1 MSVTFI
7 HAADLHLGR
16 AFAGLKNLPEPI
28 YSKVLES
35 GFQALE
41 NLIAA
46 AIEHK
51 ADFVLFVGDIFDS
64 NLVSLRTYIRFR
76 EQLEKLNKH
85 GIQVFMCHGNH
96 DPLENDHM
104 IKWPD
109 NVSVFQDETVS
120 KKALTTKSGEIVHI
134 YGFSYTK
141 KQVTENK
148 SNQFQ
153 KNGDAHFHIAMLH
166 GNAEGQTEHDPYAPF
181 SVQEL
186 VDKDFDYWALGH
198 IHKRQILSTNPPIV
212 YSGNIQGMN
221 KKELGEKGCMLVT
234 LSKYEDASLT
244 FVPTAPIIWREEAI
258 DITNVETWDE
268 AVAKIETLK
277 ERLRTENTFLL
288 LRFEGYG
295 KIHDYLQERNKL
307 EDLILTLNECES
319 DREKFVWIVDI
330 FVHTTRNWDRDE
342 LIERQDFIGEL
353 MRTIDQY
360 ADFNEALQPLF
371 NNRRVRTFL
380 EVLTQEEKHLLLEKA
395 EQLLLTKLLNE
406 NDKT

>member
-16 AFAGLKNLPEPI
+16 AFAGLKNLPGPV

-35 GFQALE
+35 GFQSLE
-41 NLIAA
+41 NIVEA
-46 AIEHK
+46 AIQND

-64 NLVSLRTYIRFR
+64 NLVSFRTYIRFR
-76 EQLEKLNKH
+76 KQLEKLNEY
-85 GIQVFMCHGNH
+85 GIQVFICHGNH
-96 DPLENDHM
+96 DPLENSHFF
-104 IKWPD
+104 KWPD
-109 NVSVFQDETVS
+109 NVTVFQDETVS
-120 KKALTTKSGEIVHI
+120 QKALTTKSGEIVHI

-141 KQVTENK
+141 KQLTENK

-153 KNGDAHFHIAMLH
+153 KSGNAHFHIAMLH

-181 SVQEL
+181 SVREL
-186 VDKDFDYWALGH
+186 IEKDFDYWALGH
-198 IHKRQILSTNPPIV
+198 IHKRQILSTAPPIV
-212 YSGNIQGMN
+212 YPGNIQGMN

-234 LSKYEDASLT
+234 LSQSEGASLA

-268 AVAKIETLK
+268 AVAKIEMLK
-277 ERLRTENTFLL
+277 DRLRTKNTFLL

-295 KIHDYLQERNKL
+295 KIHERLQERREL
-307 EDLILTLNECES
+307 DDLILTLNECES
-319 DREKFVWIVDI
+319 DRQLFVWIVDML
-330 FVHTTRNWDRDE
+330 VHTTRNWDRDE
-342 LIERQDFIGEL
+342 LLKRQDFIGEL
-353 MRTIDQY
+353 MKTIEQY

-380 EVLTQEEKHLLLEKA
+380 QAFTQEEKQMIKEKA
-395 EQLLLTKLLNE
+395 EQLLLTKLLKE
-406 NDKT
+406 K

>member
-16 AFAGLKNLPEPI
+16 AFSGLKHLPEPI

-41 NLIAA
+41 NLIAV
-46 AIEHK
+46 AIEHN

-64 NLVSLRTYIRFR
+64 NSVSLRTYIRFR
-76 EQLEKLNKH
+76 EQLEKLNQH
-85 GIQVFMCHGNH
+85 GIHVFICHGNH
-96 DPLENDHM
+96 DPLENSHM
-104 IKWPD
+104 INWPE
-109 NVSVFQDETVS
+109 NVTVFQDETVS
-120 KKALTTKSGEIVHI
+120 NKAFTARSGEIVHI

-148 SNQFQ
+148 SNEFQ
-153 KNGDAHFHIAMLH
+153 KNGNAHFHIAMLH

-186 VDKDFDYWALGH
+186 IDKDFDYWALGH
-198 IHKRQILSTNPPIV
+198 IHKRQVLSTNPPIV
-212 YSGNIQGMN
+212 YPGNIQGMN

-234 LSKYEDASLT
+234 LSQNEGASLT
-244 FVPTAPIIWREEAI
+244 FVPTAPIIWREAVI

-268 AVAKIETLK
+268 VIAKIETLK

-288 LRFEGYG
+288 IRVEGYG
-295 KIHDYLQERNKL
+295 KIHERLQERNEL
-307 EDLILTLNECES
+307 DDLILTLNEHES
-319 DREKFVWIVDI
+319 DQETFVWIVDML
-330 FVHTTRNWDRDE
+330 VHTTRNWDRDE
-342 LIERQDFIGEL
+342 LLKRQDFIGEL
-353 MRTIDQY
+353 MKTIDRY
-360 ADFNEALQPLF
+360 ADFEEALQPLF
-371 NNRRVRTFL
+371 NNRRVRMFL
-380 EVLTQEEKHLLLEKA
+380 EAFTQEEKQMLLEKA
-395 EQLLLTKLLNE
+395 EQLLLTKLLKE